1 MENYLNHINQNST
14 LSPKMSFGILKNI
27 IPEEIYKELMDAYDR
42 VVKNKSQYNQ
52 PAYG

>member
-1 MENYLNHINQNST
+1 MDVDRDKEFLGMKQ
-14 LSPKMSFGILKNI
+14 
-27 IPEEIYKELMDAYDR
+27 EAYKELMDAYDR